1 MATHTSLPNE
11 KLSPWYFATR
21 YAAMVLERRIA
32 LADEKEWPCEYD
44 KRQLEILLEL
54 EEYLDSSW
62 KVWLGFEEER
72 LKQSYAVLNG
82 VQQ

>member
-11 KLSPWYFATR
+11 KLSIWYFATR

-32 LADEKEWPCEYD
+32 LAEEKEWPCEYD
-44 KRQLEILLEL
+44 KLQLKVLMEM

-62 KVWLGFEEER
+62 KVWMDFQEDG

-82 VQQ
+82 AEQ

>member
-44 KRQLEILLEL
+44 KRQLEVLMEL
-54 EEYLDSSW
+54 EEFLNSSW
-62 KVWLGFEEER
+62 NTWMDSTEEQLR
-72 LKQSYAVLNG
+72 GNFAVLNE
-82 VQQ
+82 VTQ

>member
-21 YAAMVLERRIA
+21 YAAMVLQRDIA

-44 KRQLEILLEL
+44 KRQLKVLLEL

-62 KVWLGFEEER
+62 KVWMDFEEER
-72 LKQSYAVLNG
+72 VNQNYGVLNG
-82 VQQ
+82 VKQ